1 MPAVADLVRELTGG
15 KEPNKGVNPDEVV
28 ALGASLQAGVLKGEV
43 KDVLL
48 LDVTPLSLGIET
60 KGGVM
65 TKIIE
70 RNTTIPTK
78 RSEVFTTAE
87 DNQPSV
93 MIQVYQGEREFARDN
108 KSLGNFELTGLLPAP
123 RSVPQIEVTFDID
136 ANGIVHVHAKDLA
149 TSKEQSMTVTG
160 GSALAK
166 EDIDRMVRE
175 AESHAEED
183 RKRRESVDMR
193 NEGDALVFRTE
204 KLLNENAD
212 SIGEEVK
219 APVVEAVDK
228 LKEALKGEDNDAV
241 KAAIDDLNTKAA
253 AMGQAMYA
261 AAQAKAEAPQQAP
274 EGDSSKPGGDAQDD
288 VVDAEIVDDEDSK

>member
-1 MPAVADLVRELTGG
+1 
-15 KEPNKGVNPDEVV
+15 
-28 ALGASLQAGVLKGEV
+28 
-43 KDVLL
+43 L

-60 KGGVM
+60 MGAVM
-65 TKIIE
+65 TKLIDA
-70 RNTTIPTK
+70 NTTIPTK
-78 RSEVFTTAE
+78 KSEVFTTAV

-93 MIQVYQGEREFARDN
+93 EIHVLQGERPLAKDN
-108 KSLGNFELTGLLPAP
+108 KSIGRFHLDGIPAAM
-123 RSVPQIEVTFDID
+123 RGVPQIEVTFDID

-204 KLLNENAD
+204 KLLKENAD
-212 SIGEEVK
+212 SIGEEIK

-261 AAQAKAEAPQQAP
+261 AAQAKTENSQQAS
-274 EGDSSKPGGDAQDD
+274 ESESSDQSGNGAQDD
-288 VVDAEIVDDEDSK
+288 VVDAEIVDDEESK

>member
-1 MPAVADLVRELTGG
+1 M
-15 KEPNKGVNPDEVV
+15 
-28 ALGASLQAGVLKGEV
+28 
-43 KDVLL
+43 
-48 LDVTPLSLGIET
+48 
-60 KGGVM
+60 
-65 TKIIE
+65 
-70 RNTTIPTK
+70 
-78 RSEVFTTAE
+78 
-87 DNQPSV
+87 
-93 MIQVYQGEREFARDN
+93 YQGEREFARDN
-108 KSLGNFELTGLLPAP
+108 KSLGDFELTGLLPAP

-204 KLLNENAD
+204 KLLKENAD
-212 SIGEEVK
+212 SIGEEIK

-228 LKEALKGEDNDAV
+228 LKEALKGENNDAV

-261 AAQAKAEAPQQAP
+261 AAQAKAETSQQASGN
-274 EGDSSKPGGDAQDD
+274 ESSAQAGDGAQDD
-288 VVDAEIVDDEDSK
+288 VVDAEIVDDEESK